1 MTKEEIK
8 QILEEYKY
16 ETQFYNEKIKDVN
29 KLQYEISK
37 LAENNKIFRMSELNT
52 AEIDRNFSL
61 FLKRQAK
68 EESQLLIIL
77 DKKQKIEDY
86 INMSPQPYRVIFYL
100 KYISLLTFDQ
110 IAYKLNYSTK
120 RIYQLHNEGLD
131 IIIKKINETLE
142 ECEDQKIKIFS

>member
-77 DKKQKIEDY
+77 DKKQKIEDCDKGR
-86 INMSPQPYRVIFYL
+86 SFL
-100 KYISLLTFDQ
+100 S
-110 IAYKLNYSTK
+110 
-120 RIYQLHNEGLD
+120 
-131 IIIKKINETLE
+131 
-142 ECEDQKIKIFS
+142 CE